1 MEDSMNNPPETESAT
16 TNGVQIRQSRRLPDF
31 LQSVNLLVQANP
43 LAFHLSMVAGRGL
56 VS

>member
-1 MEDSMNNPPETESAT
+1 MLS
-16 TNGVQIRQSRRLPDF
+16 LF

-56 VS
+56 LS